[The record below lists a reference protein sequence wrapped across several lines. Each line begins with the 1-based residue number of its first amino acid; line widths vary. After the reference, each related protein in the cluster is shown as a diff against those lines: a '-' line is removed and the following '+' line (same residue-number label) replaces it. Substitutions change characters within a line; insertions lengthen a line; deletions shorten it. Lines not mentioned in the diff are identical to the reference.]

1 MQYNLTR
8 IDPDAPNEQYPIGER
23 ETVSDPLE
31 DQVHKNI
38 YMGKLEDVLPLVKEN
53 FGLVVL
59 SDAEAAALPKDGD
72 AAGMVLKPYEVDEL
86 RAAFERSMK
95 GGDRKNLSDQDYLL
109 YGEYE
114 PFTVTLTHLLNQKSG
129 IAWTTYSHTGVPV
142 LTSAG
147 GVGAERFGGF
157 YDNTDIFAR
166 MAEIMG
172 MKKSSAAVSPAV
184 NTVVSPAVSLA
195 TAAN

>member
-1 MQYNLTR
+1 MQ
-8 IDPDAPNEQYPIGER
+8 A
-23 ETVSDPLE
+23 
-31 DQVHKNI
+31 
-38 YMGKLEDVLPLVKEN
+38 KLEDVLPLVKEN

-59 SDAEAAALPKDGD
+59 SDAQAAALPKDGD

-95 GGDRKNLSDQDYLL
+95 GGDSKNISDQDYLL

-147 GVGAERFGGF
+147 GVGADRFGGF

-172 MKKSSAAVSPAV
+172 MKKSAAAVSPAADAAA
-184 NTVVSPAVSLA
+184 SSAGSLA